1 MQPEISDHIFYSFLT
16 GGLCASTTSTST
28 TRTSSFYPFAIED
41 TISQDKALA
50 SLRNHKEAE
59 RRRRER
65 INSHLNTLRS
75 LLSCNSKTDKAT
87 LLAKVVQRVKEL
99 KQQTLGIADET
110 LPSETDEISVINS
123 EEYCSDN
130 DDGRIIFKVSFSCE
144 DRPDLLQ
151 DLMETLDS
159 LQMET
164 LFADMTTVG
173 GRSRNVLVV
182 AADKERHGVD
192 SVQFLQ
198 NALKSLLE
206 RSSKSVMMGHGGGGG
221 GGGGGERLKRR
232 RELDH
237 IIMV

>member
-16 GGLCASTTSTST
+16 GGLCASSSTTSTT
-28 TRTSSFYPFAIED
+28 TTSSFYPFTIED
-41 TISQDKALA
+41 TISQEKALA
-50 SLRNHKEAE
+50 AQRNHKEAE

-65 INSHLNTLRS
+65 INSHLNKLRK

-99 KQQTLGIADET
+99 KQETLEITDET
-110 LPSETDEISVINS
+110 LPSETDEISVLNS
-123 EEYCSDN
+123 EDSSSYNE
-130 DDGRIIFKVSFSCE
+130 DGRIIFKVSFSCE

-151 DLMETLDS
+151 DLMETLES

-164 LFADMTTVG
+164 IFADLTTVG

-182 AADKERHGVD
+182 AADKEHHGVE

-221 GGGGGERLKRR
+221 ERLKRR
-232 RELDH
+232 RALDH

>member
-16 GGLCASTTSTST
+16 GGLCASSSTTSTT
-28 TRTSSFYPFAIED
+28 TTSSFYPFAIED
-41 TISQDKALA
+41 TVSQEKALA
-50 SLRNHKEAE
+50 AQRNHKEAE

-65 INSHLNTLRS
+65 INSHLNKLRK

-99 KQQTLGIADET
+99 KQETLQITDET
-110 LPSETDEISVINS
+110 LPSETDEISVLNS
-123 EEYCSDN
+123 EDSSSNE
-130 DDGRIIFKVSFSCE
+130 DGRIIFKVSFCCE

-151 DLMETLDS
+151 DLMETLES

-164 LFADMTTVG
+164 IFADLTTVG

-182 AADKERHGVD
+182 AADKEHHGVE

-221 GGGGGERLKRR
+221 GERLKRR
-232 RELDH
+232 RALDH

>member
-1 MQPEISDHIFYSFLT
+1 MQPEISDQIFYSFLT
-16 GGLCASTTSTST
+16 GGLCSSSNSSTTTSLF
-28 TRTSSFYPFAIED
+28 SPFAIED
-41 TISQDKALA
+41 KVAEDKALA

-59 RRRRER
+59 RKRRER
-65 INSHLNTLRS
+65 INFHLNKLRN

-99 KQQTLGIADET
+99 KQQTLEITDET
-110 LPSETDEISVINS
+110 LPSETDEISVLNF
-123 EEYCSDN
+123 EDCSN
-130 DDGRIIFKVSFSCE
+130 DDGRRIIFKVSFCCE

-151 DLMETLDS
+151 DLMETLKY

-173 GRSRNVLVV
+173 GRTRNVLVV
-182 AADKERHGVD
+182 AADKEHHGVQ
-192 SVQFLQ
+192 SVNFLQ

-206 RSSKSVMMGHGGGGG
+206 RSSKSVMMGQGGGGE
-221 GGGGGERLKRR
+221 ERLKRR
-232 RELDH
+232 RALDH